1 MTDDADIRMAQ
12 SMMDYIF
19 RRLALDYL
27 PADERA
33 ALGIF
38 SAAERARAL
47 DGGGYGVPES
57 APAMDEVAIDAPPA
71 APVAQAKK
79 AQDIAI
85 TTSPATSPQ
94 IGSSTELLEAM
105 MGRSADA
112 PMCMTCG
119 VKMRAAGACYVCEGC
134 GSTSGCS

>member
-1 MTDDADIRMAQ
+1 MAQ

-33 ALGIF
+33 ALGIY

-47 DGGGYGVPES
+47 DSGTYATEAPE
-57 APAMDEVAIDAPPA
+57 PAMDEVEITPAKSKVADVKIESAPVVVATA
-71 APVAQAKK
+71 APTV
-79 AQDIAI
+79 
-85 TTSPATSPQ
+85 
-94 IGSSTELLEAM
+94 GSSTDLFEAM
-105 MGRSADA
+105 TGRSADA
-112 PMCMTCG
+112 PMCLTCG
-119 VKMRAAGACYVCEGC
+119 VKMRSAGACYVCEGC